1 MLERAFQ
8 LIGLDLMEVF
18 KNAQMDVYHAG
29 GIEFDWPCTVRIDD
43 EMLVLEYMHNNN
55 ELCTYRGHSVGVGH
69 FRLKADGFRGDATLH
84 RFAAST
90 ILEGF
95 WIEEAQQG
103 MWRIR
108 LGAE

>member
-1 MLERAFQ
+1 MLKGVFN
-8 LIGLDLMEVF
+8 LKGMKLVEVF
-18 KNAQMDVYHAG
+18 KNAQMDTYHAG
-29 GIEFDWPCTVRIDD
+29 GIEFDHPCTVRIDED
-43 EMLVLEYMHNNN
+43 LVIIEYIHDNLEQ
-55 ELCTYRGHSVGVGH
+55 CVYRGHSIGTGH

-84 RFAAST
+84 RFEESN

-108 LGAE
+108 LCDE